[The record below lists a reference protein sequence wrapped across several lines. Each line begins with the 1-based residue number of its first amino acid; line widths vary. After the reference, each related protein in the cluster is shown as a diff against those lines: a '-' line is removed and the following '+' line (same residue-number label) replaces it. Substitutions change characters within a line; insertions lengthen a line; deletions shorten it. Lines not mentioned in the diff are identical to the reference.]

1 MKRILPLLIISL
13 LCISCDGLITQKK
26 TSEEYM
32 EEELKTINWNEV
44 DTYPLFPFC
53 DESEPKAK
61 QQSCFETTLHN
72 HLKGFISN
80 QELVSSVLIEDTL
93 MIHLSISIDSDFIIT
108 EISGDSLTF
117 ITFPELQ
124 NQLYE
129 SIKSLPKIAPA
140 LKRGVPVNTKFVLPL
155 VTKTDK

>member
-1 MKRILPLLIISL
+1 MKRILPLLIFSL
-13 LCISCDGLITQKK
+13 LCISCDGIITQKK

-53 DESEPKAK
+53 DESDPKTK

-72 HLKGFISN
+72 HLKSIIQN
-80 QELVSSVLIEDTL
+80 QVLVSSILIEDTL
-93 MIHLSISIDSDFIIT
+93 LIHLSISKDSEFFIT

-117 ITFPELQ
+117 LTFPDLQ

-129 SIKSLPKIAPA
+129 SISLLSKVEPA
-140 LKRGVPVNTKFVLPL
+140 LKRGVPVNTVFVLPL
-155 VTKTDK
+155 VIKTE

>member
-1 MKRILPLLIISL
+1 MKRFLTLLIISL
-13 LCISCDGLITQKK
+13 LYISCDGLITQKK

-44 DTYPLFPFC
+44 DTYPLFPDC
-53 DESEPKAK
+53 DESEPKTK

-80 QELVSSVLIEDTL
+80 QELVSSVSIQDTL
-93 MIHLSISIDSDFIIT
+93 LIHLSISKGSDFIIT

-117 ITFPELQ
+117 AALSELQ

-129 SIKSLPKIAPA
+129 SIRSLPKIAPA
-140 LKRGVPVNTKFVLPL
+140 LKRGIPVSTTFILPL
-155 VTKTDK
+155 VIKSN